1 MVNDEIMWWEQY
13 SYTGGSL
20 FMFLDD
26 KVKGSREFNLTGE
39 VDLVL
44 WESGFK
50 AGGKGLSG

>member
-1 MVNDEIMWWEQY
+1 MNDEIMWWEQY
-13 SYTGGSL
+13 SYIGGSL